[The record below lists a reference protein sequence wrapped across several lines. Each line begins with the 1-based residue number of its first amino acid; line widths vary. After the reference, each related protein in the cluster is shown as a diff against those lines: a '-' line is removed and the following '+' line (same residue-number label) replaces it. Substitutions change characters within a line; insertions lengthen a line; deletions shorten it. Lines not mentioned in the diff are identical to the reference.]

1 MKRGLMIALAFSFC
15 GAVIVSP
22 PIFALNT
29 PTPVF
34 GYHMSGGISNIYT
47 YIDTQQT
54 PAASYWQNFIKAAIN
69 NWMYTGVGANNFY
82 NLGYVSS
89 GTSGSKLDFYS
100 KYASYWGAEGP
111 FVFAQTSFWTYSIVQ
126 ADPYSQDWYS
136 GQIDLNHTKLSSSSV
151 SDDVARGFMK
161 HEIGHAFGLDHNNS
175 NQYSIMCQMEFGR
188 QVQSVQ
194 AVDNTALNGL
204 YP

>member
-1 MKRGLMIALAFSFC
+1 MLVLVLAAQNWISIQNMRRIGALKVLLF
-15 GAVIVSP
+15 
-22 PIFALNT
+22 
-29 PTPVF
+29 
-34 GYHMSGGISNIYT
+34 
-47 YIDTQQT
+47 
-54 PAASYWQNFIKAAIN
+54 
-69 NWMYTGVGANNFY
+69 
-82 NLGYVSS
+82 
-89 GTSGSKLDFYS
+89 
-100 KYASYWGAEGP
+100 
-111 FVFAQTSFWTYSIVQ
+111 FAQTSFWTYSIVQ

-151 SDDVARGFMK
+151 SDDVARGVMK

-188 QVQSVQ
+188 QVQSMQ